1 MNARTKKLGDVV
13 DFIRGIT
20 FKPEDVIGA
29 DECDA
34 VVCMRTKNIQERL
47 EVADVI
53 AVPDS
58 FVRREELFLRSGDIL
73 ISSANSSNLVGKVA
87 WVPKLPYRATAG
99 GFIAIVR
106 AKPNEIAPEFLFR
119 WLASEKA
126 QAAIRAC
133 GRQTTNISNLSVPRF
148 LDLPIFVPDPLAQ
161 GRSAAI
167 LDKADC
173 LRRKRQEAIDL
184 VDEFLRSAYLDHAKK
199 HPDRA
204 SIESVL
210 ANIPNAARTGPFGSQ
225 MLVSEFTESGI
236 PVLGIDNVVS
246 NSFTWGARRFISP
259 EKYAE
264 LERYTV
270 RPGDVMVTIMGTTG
284 RVAVAPDDLPL
295 CISTKHLC
303 TLSVDQQKMRPFYLW
318 ACLRW
323 DPEVRAQTQRESKGA
338 IMEGWNMGIVKG
350 LMVSKP
356 PLDAQL
362 KFETLLARIGRFSKS
377 AGNAAAETDALIASL
392 SAKYLGLPIAT

>member
-1 MNARTKKLGDVV
+1 MSFQPKLLGDVV
-13 DFIRGIT
+13 EFIRGIT
-20 FKPEDVIGA
+20 FKPEDVIEPGTTG
-29 DECDA
+29 A
-34 VVCMRTKNIQERL
+34 VVCMRTKNVQEL
-47 EVADVI
+47 LDVTDLI
-53 AVPDS
+53 AVPS
-58 FVRREELFLRSGDIL
+58 EFVRREELFLQEKDVL
-73 ISSANSSNLVGKVA
+73 ISSANSWNLVGKVA
-87 WVPKLPYRATAG
+87 QVPALPYRATAG

-106 AKPNEIAPEFLFR
+106 SKPGEIDPTFLYR
-119 WLASEKA
+119 WLASEGS

-133 GRQTTNISNLSVPRF
+133 GRQTTNISNLSVPQF
-148 LDLPIFVPDPLAQ
+148 LALPIYVPNSVDQQRIVAVF
-161 GRSAAI
+161 
-167 LDKADC
+167 DKADS
-173 LRRKRQEAIDL
+173 LSRKRREAL
-184 VDEFLRSAYLDHAKK
+184 CLADEFLRSAYLDLAKK
-199 HPDRA
+199 HPSRT

-210 ANIPNAARTGPFGSQ
+210 ADIPNAARTGPFGSQ
-225 MLVSEFTESGI
+225 MLVSEFTQSGI

-246 NSFTWGARRFISP
+246 NSFTWGARRFISR

-303 TLSVDQQKMRPFYLW
+303 TLSLDQQQMRPFFLW

-362 KFETLLARIGRFSKS
+362 KFERLLARIGRFSRS
-377 AGNAAAETDALIASL
+377 AGHAADETGKLIASL
-392 SAKYLGLPIAT
+392 SAKYLSSPVSA

>member
-1 MNARTKKLGDVV
+1 
-13 DFIRGIT
+13 
-20 FKPEDVIGA
+20 
-29 DECDA
+29 
-34 VVCMRTKNIQERL
+34 MRTKNVQEL
-47 EVADVI
+47 LDVSDLI
-53 AVPDS
+53 AVPS
-58 FVRREELFLRSGDIL
+58 EFVRREELFLQEKDVL
-73 ISSANSSNLVGKVA
+73 ISSANSWNLVGKVA
-87 WVPKLPYRATAG
+87 QVPALPYRATAG

-106 AKPNEIAPEFLFR
+106 ARPGEIDPTFLYR
-119 WLASEKA
+119 WLASEGS

-133 GRQTTNISNLSVPRF
+133 GRQTTNISNLSVPQF
-148 LDLPIFVPDPLAQ
+148 LALPIYVPNSVDQQRIVAVF
-161 GRSAAI
+161 
-167 LDKADC
+167 DKADS
-173 LRRKRQEAIDL
+173 LSRKRREAICL
-184 VDEFLRSAYLDHAKK
+184 ADEFLRSAYLDLAKK
-199 HPDRA
+199 HPSRT

-210 ANIPNAARTGPFGSQ
+210 ADIPNAARTGPFGSQ
-225 MLVSEFTESGI
+225 MLVSEFTQSGI

-246 NSFTWGARRFISP
+246 NSFTWGARRFISR

-303 TLSVDQQKMRPFYLW
+303 TLSLDQQQMRPFFLW

-362 KFETLLARIGRFSKS
+362 KFESLLARIGRFSRS
-377 AGNAAAETDALIASL
+377 AGHAADETDKLIASL
-392 SAKYLGLPIAT
+392 SAKYLSSPVSA

>member
-1 MNARTKKLGDVV
+1 MSQKMKLGELV

-20 FKPEDVIGA
+20 FKPEDVVGV
-29 DECDA
+29 DESGA
-34 VVCMRTKNIQERL
+34 VVCMRTKNIQEEL
-47 EVADVI
+47 EANDLI

-58 FVRREELFLRSGDIL
+58 FVRREELFLREGDIL
-73 ISSANSSNLVGKVA
+73 ISSANSWNLVGKVA
-87 WVPKLPYRATAG
+87 RVPALPYRATAG

-106 AKPNEIAPEFLFR
+106 AKPGAIEPEYLYR
-119 WLASEKA
+119 WLASDA
-126 QAAIRAC
+126 NQAAIRAC

-148 LDLPIFVPDPLAQ
+148 LDLPIALPERADQV
-161 GRSAAI
+161 RAATI
-167 LDKADC
+167 LDKADS
-173 LRRKRQEAIDL
+173 LRRKRQEAIRL
-184 VDEFLRSAYLDHAKK
+184 ADEFLRSAYLDLAKK
-199 HPDRA
+199 HPDRT
-204 SIESVL
+204 SVESVL

-225 MLVSEFTESGI
+225 LLVSEFTETGI

-246 NSFTWGARRFISP
+246 NSFTWGARRFVSP

-303 TLSVDQQKMRPFYLW
+303 TLTLDQHKMRPSYLW

-323 DPEVRAQTQRESKGA
+323 DPEVRAQTQREAKGA
-338 IMEGWNMGIVKG
+338 IMDGWNMGIVKG

-356 PLDAQL
+356 PMDAQL
-362 KFETLLARIGRFSKS
+362 KFEALLARISSFSQN
-377 AGNAAAETDALIASL
+377 AGKAEEETDALIASL
-392 SAKYLGLPIAT
+392 SSKYLSLPIAA